1 VRAWRKS
8 LVATGVTLGLVSGT
22 LLFAGTASAS
32 TTGASTSVSYHG
44 GTPVPG
50 ESAPSGDVVIVASP
64 GTQTSTVG
72 TAIGTLQMNAWSSKD
87 ESITSYTAGGLPPG
101 LFMTYSGA
109 IIGTPAFAGTYT
121 VIVTATDAAGTTGSV
136 VFSWVVDP
144 AAQTG
149 VATYSGTIRLS
160 KLGLCLDDRS
170 DSNTPGAV
178 VQVWGCNRR
187 ASQQWLVMSNGT
199 IEHNGLCLDTGGG
212 TASGTKVELWTCTG
226 SSSQQWD
233 VTDGRI
239 YFGSSPASGVVVD
252 DTGFGRAGTQ
262 QEIWVNNGG
271 ANQIWATWY

>member
-1 VRAWRKS
+1 MHAWRKS
-8 LVATGVTLGLVSGT
+8 LVATGAALGLVTGT
-22 LLFAGTASAS
+22 LLFAGSAA
-32 TTGASTSVSYHG
+32 ASTSDTITTVSYA
-44 GTPVPG
+44 GTS
-50 ESAPSGDVVIVASP
+50 SAPDGDVVFVGNP
-64 GTQTSTVG
+64 GPQTSTVG
-72 TAIGTLQMNAWSSKD
+72 TAIGTVQLSAWSSKD

-109 IIGTPAFAGTYT
+109 ILGTPTFAGTYT
-121 VIVTATDAAGTTGSV
+121 VFVKATDAAGTSGSV
-136 VFSWVVDP
+136 VFSWLVNP
-144 AAQTG
+144 ATPTSY
-149 VATYSGTIRLS
+149 ATYSGTIRLS
-160 KLGLCLDDRS
+160 KPGLCLDDRS
-170 DSNTPGAV
+170 DSSTPGAV
-178 VQVWGCNRR
+178 VQVWGCNRLD
-187 ASQQWLVMSNGT
+187 SQQWLVMSNGT

-239 YFGSSPASGVVVD
+239 YLGDSPASGEVLD